1 MVDNCILFYPIQ
13 WFGFIILYHK
23 GDLMK
28 KLMRCLFCGLLQ
40 DEPHGVKTCQR
51 CGGQLE
57 FEDQPTRYAQGSY
70 LDVQM
75 ELDQVNAPAGQTVDR
90 HLLVSLRTPKKV
102 PETFLAETES
112 GRPPLSFNVVLDVS
126 GSMGGVKIEHTKQAL
141 RMAARVLRDGDHLAM
156 TVFSN
161 EARVVFKPAPYN
173 DQTRQKFESLVNE
186 LRPGG
191 MTALFAGLDLG
202 LHQGQAMQ
210 SENNLTLL
218 LSDGEANVGE
228 TDLEIIGN
236 LARRAVSH
244 GLIVSTMGVGAAY
257 NEAMMTEI
265 ATQGKG
271 RFYHIQ
277 STDEI
282 VPLISSELGEAA
294 DVAARDV
301 KIHIQLPK
309 GAALIPL
316 SALYQ
321 CEIKEGEAIVSVGD
335 IPIDLDVEVPLRL
348 TLFSGKKDKRLEI
361 TGAVTYQSPSEVDLK
376 SILNRVTVRF
386 IDQNQFEVE
395 KGVVKP
401 VATKIAEQMHAKQV
415 LNFSRAFT
423 RGDTQ
428 EIDKLEAE
436 RVRFRDYVQNLDED
450 TQKELLS
457 DMDEDM
463 HNLRSASP
471 MSKNS
476 VYQAYQTQRS
486 MRNHKKR

>member
-1 MVDNCILFYPIQ
+1 
-13 WFGFIILYHK
+13 
-23 GDLMK
+23 MK
-28 KLMRCLFCGLLQ
+28 RLMRCLFCGLLQ
-40 DEPHGVKTCQR
+40 DEPQGVKTCQR

-90 HLLVSLRTPKKV
+90 HLLVSIRTPKKV
-102 PETFLAETES
+102 PEAHLAKTES
-112 GRPPLSFNVVLDVS
+112 GRPPLSFNVILDVS
-126 GSMGGVKIEHTKQAL
+126 GSMSGVKIEHTKQAL
-141 RMAARVLRDGDHLAM
+141 RMAARILREGDRFAM

-161 EARVVFKPAPYN
+161 EARVVFKPSAYN
-173 DQTRQKFESLVNE
+173 SKMRQKFESLLDE

-202 LHQGQAMQ
+202 LKQAQAMQ

-236 LARRAVSH
+236 LAWKAAGS
-244 GLIVSTMGVGAAY
+244 GLIISTMGVGAAY
-257 NEAMMTEI
+257 NEALMSEI
-265 ATQGKG
+265 STQGKG

-282 VPLISSELGEAA
+282 VPLITGELGEAA
-294 DVAARDV
+294 DVAVRDV
-301 KIHIQLPK
+301 KIHIHLPK

-316 SALYQ
+316 SAMYQ
-321 CEIKEGEAIVSVGD
+321 CEIKDGEAIVSIGD
-335 IPIDLDVEVPLRL
+335 IPIDLEVEIPLRL
-348 TLFSGKKDKRLEI
+348 TVFSGKENERLAIE
-361 TGAVTYQSPSEVDLK
+361 GDVTYQSPAGTDLK
-376 SILNRVTVRF
+376 AVINRVTVRF
-386 IDQNQFEVE
+386 INQNQFKVE

-423 RGDTQ
+423 RGDR
-428 EIDKLEAE
+428 EEMEKLEVE
-436 RVRFRDYVQNLDED
+436 QQRFREYVQNLDED
-450 TQKELLS
+450 KQKTLLHGLE
-457 DMDEDM
+457 EDLNFM
-463 HNLRSASP
+463 RSASP

-486 MRNHKKR
+486 MRNPKKH